1 MIAAAHVIFDGSNDT
16 RDLAEILSHLQNKIP
31 FPCSLTEWQGYSMVI
46 PQIRV
51 ETHVP
56 LTIQIDDDP
65 EYVPEEI
72 QELAAEAVGI
82 LSIEDVEKLRRCRVR
97 LDIMSANPPRI
108 EETDESISLYAET
121 DLDPADDD
129 VQRVLSALAN
139 FMRGYVFDC
148 VNGKW
153 LLLN

>member
-1 MIAAAHVIFDGSNDT
+1 
-16 RDLAEILSHLQNKIP
+16 
-31 FPCSLTEWQGYSMVI
+31 MVI

-56 LTIQIDDDP
+56 LTIQIANDQ

-82 LSIEDVEKLRRCRVR
+82 LSIEEVEKLRRCRVR

-108 EETDESISLYAET
+108 EETDESISIYAET
-121 DLDPADDD
+121 DLDPADED
-129 VQRVLSALAN
+129 VQSVLFALAN
-139 FMRGYVFDC
+139 FMKGYVFDC

-153 LLLN
+153 LFRN

>member
-1 MIAAAHVIFDGSNDT
+1 MIAAAHVIFDGSTDT
-16 RDLAEILSHLQNKIP
+16 TDLAEILSHLQKQLP
-31 FPCSLTEWQGYSMVI
+31 FSCRMTEWQGYTMVI

-72 QELAAEAVGI
+72 QELAAAAVGI

-97 LDIMSANPPRI
+97 LDIMSASPARI

-129 VQRVLSALAN
+129 VHSVLFALSN
-139 FMRGYVFDC
+139 FLRGYVFDC

>member
-72 QELAAEAVGI
+72 Q
-82 LSIEDVEKLRRCRVR
+82 
-97 LDIMSANPPRI
+97 
-108 EETDESISLYAET
+108 
-121 DLDPADDD
+121 
-129 VQRVLSALAN
+129 
-139 FMRGYVFDC
+139 
-148 VNGKW
+148 
-153 LLLN
+153 

>member
-1 MIAAAHVIFDGSNDT
+1 MSSPCQKDNMIAAAHVIFDGSTDT
-16 RDLAEILSHLQNKIP
+16 RDLAEILGHLHKEVP
-31 FPCSLTEWQGYSMVI
+31 FPSSLTEWQGYTIVI

-56 LTIQIDDDP
+56 LTIQIANNE

-108 EETDESISLYAET
+108 EATDESISIYAET

-129 VQRVLSALAN
+129 V
-139 FMRGYVFDC
+139 
-148 VNGKW
+148 
-153 LLLN
+153 